1 MSEAIV
7 KLQAFD
13 QQQKIYIVNREFEKK
28 SIQEIYNIKID
39 KLADFLTDLNN
50 IKTIHIMRNEE
61 YAKPFIK
68 EIQEKEILKYNN
80 KKFQICINE

>member
-13 QQQKIYIVNREFEKK
+13 QQQKIYIINQEFNKK
-28 SIQEIYNIKID
+28 SIKEIYNIKID

-50 IKTIHIMRNEE
+50 IKSIHIMGNEE
-61 YAKPFIK
+61 YAKNFIK
-68 EIQEKEILKYNN
+68 EIKEKELMKYNN
-80 KKFQICINE
+80 SKFNILINE